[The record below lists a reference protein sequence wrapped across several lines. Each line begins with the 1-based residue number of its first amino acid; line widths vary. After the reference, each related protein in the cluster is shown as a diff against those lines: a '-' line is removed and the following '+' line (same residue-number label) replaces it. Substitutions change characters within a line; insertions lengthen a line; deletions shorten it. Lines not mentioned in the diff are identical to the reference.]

1 MAAELPNF
9 IVLRATAH
17 QRYVSYYKEEG
28 PQKGWVTAEVE
39 DVFSPLVKIQVEPSK
54 SDERFV
60 HFRFVH
66 TNKYIARSN
75 NSQQLIAVADQPEE
89 DLSKPTCTLF
99 EPVFTPATNALAL
112 RHVQSNRRVDVLSL
126 TFNPPLA
133 PRLICLIT
141 RFATN
146 ELPPSDHYQFI
157 DWDTLII
164 LPRHVAFKG
173 HNDKYLRSLTFQNF
187 PYQQLSAD
195 DPNATDTGFE
205 VHTML
210 DGHVRIKSLH
220 FDRFWRRSPN
230 WIWADN
236 NDANSTHADTL
247 FWPVKI
253 DDNTIA
259 LRNAGNNHFI
269 MPLTLEGKTDCL
281 NARVPNMTK
290 ETRFVVEELVLKRD
304 IYHVR
309 YRMEESRIYD
319 EEPFLAGTATA
330 TNMSNDEA
338 TLGITVAYEEASSYS
353 FTSSR
358 SITAGVESKITVG
371 IPKIASGKLRISSEV
386 TQTLEWN
393 ETKEEKK
400 TVEVEHS
407 VTVPP
412 KSRATVTYVGTQGK
426 CSVPF
431 SYTQK
436 DKSST
441 TGQMITS
448 QHADGIFFGVNY
460 YNFQFEA
467 MEIEPL

>member
-9 IVLRATAH
+9 IVLRATVQ
-17 QRYVSYYKEEG
+17 QRYVSHFKESG
-28 PQKGWVTAEVE
+28 PPGWNFTGWVSASELNI
-39 DVFSPLVKIQVEPSK
+39 FSPLAQIQVEQAK
-54 SDERFV
+54 IDARYV

-66 TNKYIARSN
+66 TNKYWAKAN
-75 NSQQLIAVADQPEE
+75 NATQIIAVADQPVE
-89 DLSKPTCTLF
+89 DLSNPACTLF
-99 EPVFTPATNALAL
+99 EPIITPGSTNLAL
-112 RHVQSNRRVDVLSL
+112 NHVQTDRRIDVVGHGI
-126 TFNPPLA
+126 PPIHFLLQRA
-133 PRLICLIT
+133 PAGT
-141 RFATN
+141 VGTVHF
-146 ELPPSDHYQFI
+146 QFI
-157 DWDTLII
+157 DWDTLIT

-173 HNDKYLRSLTFQNF
+173 HDGRYVRSLTFQNF
-187 PYQQLSAD
+187 PYHQLSAD
-195 DPNATDTGFE
+195 DANATDTGFE

-259 LRNAGNNHFI
+259 LRNAGNNNFI
-269 MPLTLEGKTDCL
+269 RPLSMEGKTNCL
-281 NARVPNMTK
+281 NAQVPNMTL
-290 ETRFVVEELVLKRD
+290 ETRFEVEELVLKRE

-319 EEPFLAGTATA
+319 EEPFIAGTATA
-330 TNMSNDEA
+330 TNMANAEA
-338 TLGITVAYEEASSYS
+338 TLGITVTYEEASSYS
-353 FTSSR
+353 FSSTR
-358 SITAGVESKITVG
+358 SIYAGVESRITGG
-371 IPKIASGKLRISSEV
+371 IPKIASGSLRITTEI

-393 ETKEEKK
+393 ETKDEKK
-400 TVEVEHS
+400 SVTVEHS

-431 SYTQK
+431 NYTQK
-436 DKSST
+436 DMSST
-441 TGQMITS
+441 NGQMITS

-467 MEIEPL
+467 MEVQPL